1 MEVERAESH
10 DLGAIE
16 RLLLAS
22 GLPLD
27 GARDAFVTG
36 VVAREGGEVVG
47 AAAIER
53 YGPAGLLRSVAVEPV
68 MRGTGIGGTLVDS
81 SESLARDLGIAGA
94 VPADRDRRG
103 VVRAPRLQHDRTR
116 RGARAG
122 SRLDRVHDR
131 LLFDGR
137 RNVARARNLTGA
149 RRAGSQ
155 WWNDAIPARAMT
167 AISPRR
173 NAAATMTGSDA
184 AKPDGRTADLLLVS
198 ATRLTRL
205 PESRGFASPGHP
217 GFAFVD
223 QLRWPAHTWCAR

>member
-1 MEVERAESH
+1 MPS
-10 DLGAIE
+10 
-16 RLLLAS
+16 
-22 GLPLD
+22 LP
-27 GARDAFVTG
+27 G
-36 VVAREGGEVVG
+36 VVARERGEVVG
-47 AAAIER
+47 AAAVEP
-53 YGPAGLLRSVAVEPV
+53 YGPAGLLRSVVVEPAL
-68 MRGTGIGGTLVDS
+68 RGTGIGGTLVDS
-81 SESLARDLGIAGA
+81 SEMLARDLGIDELYLLTETAETWFE
-94 VPADRDRRG
+94 RRG
-103 VVRAPRLQHDRTR
+103 YRAIERDVVPEPVRGSIEFTTACSTTAVAMWRAL
-116 RGARAG
+116 G
-122 SRLDRVHDR
+122 SV
-131 LLFDGR
+131 
-137 RNVARARNLTGA
+137 TGA